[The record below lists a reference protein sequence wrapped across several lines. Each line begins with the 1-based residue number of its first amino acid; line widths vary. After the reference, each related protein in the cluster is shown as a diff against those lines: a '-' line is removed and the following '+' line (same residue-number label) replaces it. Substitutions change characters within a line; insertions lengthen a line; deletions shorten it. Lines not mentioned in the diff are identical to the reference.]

1 MFTFLIVCLVVS
13 AAVAA
18 FVGGVAVYVGGSYAL
33 MRGHTAPKPWRQ
45 LLREATSE
53 FIWALVTQPILPL
66 YYLLGRRLGGANG
79 PCPVIF
85 VHGYAQN
92 RVGFIGMTRALSRR
106 GLGPFYGFNYPW
118 FLSIATNARRLGRF
132 VAQVQRWS
140 RSPRVDLVCHSM
152 GGLVALEYMRQSGD
166 EGPVRRC
173 VTVATPHAG
182 VLWKGPILGASGA
195 QLRASGDFVR
205 DLAGVKL
212 SPRVLSIYSTHDNIV
227 YPPTSSMLAA
237 RGARDVSI
245 AGGGHL
251 AILFNREVIDQ
262 VAGFLSAPE
271 PTAADGQQVA
281 VVAGA
286 ATPAA

>member
-1 MFTFLIVCLVVS
+1 MFTFLIVCLV
-13 AAVAA
+13 AAGVTAA

-33 MRGHTAPKPWRQ
+33 MRGHTEPKPWRQ
-45 LLREATSE
+45 LLREASTE
-53 FIWALVTQPILPL
+53 FLWALVTQPFLPL
-66 YYLLGRRLGGANG
+66 YYLFGRRLGGGQG

-92 RVGFIGMTRALSRR
+92 RVGFIGMTRALGRR

-118 FLSIATNARRLGRF
+118 FFSIATNARRLARF
-132 VAQVQRWS
+132 IERVQRWTKS
-140 RSPRVDLVCHSM
+140 TQVDLVCHSM
-152 GGLVALEYMRQSGD
+152 GGLVALEYMREAGD
-166 EGPVRRC
+166 DGPVRRC

-182 VLWKGPILGASGA
+182 VLWRGPILGASGA

-205 DLAGVKL
+205 TLSGVTL

-245 AGGGHL
+245 AGSGHL
-251 AILFNREVIDQ
+251 AILFNREVID
-262 VAGFLSAPE
+262 
-271 PTAADGQQVA
+271 
-281 VVAGA
+281 
-286 ATPAA
+286 